1 MSAPRFHSDRTAA
14 VLFFLFAWSV
24 IAIVAATTAFI
35 ALGASRVGEWIAIL
49 GIMLRYF
56 YTWGVISVALY
67 WLVNGHAMRRV
78 RLTLQVPMHLGLL
91 LLLTLALPFL
101 IHPQTWERWL
111 YGDRAAGFH
120 ALNAFVYAF
129 TLLGMMLWRFYGDG
143 RERAAAAQSA
153 MLRQMV
159 LERSLDRAR
168 METLRAQVNPH
179 FLFNTLNSIAALIES
194 SNNREAYRVI
204 ELLAELLRSSL
215 EHARDALVTL
225 RDELGFVEAYLAIEK
240 IRYAERLRVVR
251 SIADDCLSL
260 SIPSF
265 SLQPL
270 VENVVK
276 HGVAKSAIPVTIVIE
291 ARRTQSMLSISVT
304 DDGPGFD
311 SATNEGTGLDNLRD
325 RLRHLFGGAARL
337 HSHANAAGGATV
349 TISLPVR
356 KEIPPA
362 AKRRFNPAESGAS
375 VARSTNELRGLRWR
389 QEDLDLQGPH

>member
-1 MSAPRFHSDRTAA
+1 MSGPVFHSDRRAA
-14 VLFFLFAWSV
+14 VLFFLFIWSV
-24 IAIVAATTAFI
+24 IAVVAATTAFI
-35 ALGASRVGEWIAIL
+35 ALGASRIGEWIAIL

-56 YTWGVISVALY
+56 YTWGVISIALY

-78 RLTLQVPMHLGLL
+78 RLILQVPMHLGLL
-91 LLLTLALPFL
+91 FLLTLALPFL
-101 IHPQTWERWL
+101 MHPQSWERWL

-129 TLLGMMLWRFYGDG
+129 ALLGMMLWRFYRDG
-143 RERAAAAQSA
+143 CERAAAAQSA
-153 MLRQMV
+153 MLRQMA

-204 ELLAELLRSSL
+204 ELLAQLLRSSFD
-215 EHARDALVTL
+215 HARDAIVTL
-225 RDELGFVEAYLAIEK
+225 RDEMGFVDAYLAIEK
-240 IRYAERLRVVR
+240 IRYAERLRVVK

-260 SIPSF
+260 AIPSF

-276 HGVAKSAIPVTIVIE
+276 HGVAKSASPVTVVVE
-291 ARRTQSMLSISVT
+291 ARRADGMLSISVT

-311 SATNEGTGLDNLRD
+311 PATSEGTGLENLRD
-325 RLRHLFGGAARL
+325 RLRHLFGSAARL
-337 HSHANAAGGATV
+337 HSHANEAGGATV

-356 KEIPPA
+356 KEIRPA
-362 AKRRFNPAESGAS
+362 AKQRFNPAGSGAS
-375 VARSTNELRGLRWR
+375 VARSTNELRGLRWP
-389 QEDLDLQGPH
+389 QEYPDLQGPR